1 MLCNFPTIKDYMNTI
16 TLTPEQLPEPNF
28 DGKRILYRSDDIV
41 LYTQVN
47 LNGHLLIREAEEL
60 HFDQDTQQWEGLPIT
75 PAEALEAFPKSTVLN
90 PFTQKL
96 AALVIA

>member
-1 MLCNFPTIKDYMNTI
+1 MNTI

-28 DGKRILYRSDDIV
+28 DGKRIIYQSEDII

-60 HFDQDTQQWEGLPIT
+60 RFDEEHGDWEGLPIT
-75 PAEALEAFPKSTVLN
+75 PAQALESFPKSVVLN

-96 AALVIA
+96 AALVIS